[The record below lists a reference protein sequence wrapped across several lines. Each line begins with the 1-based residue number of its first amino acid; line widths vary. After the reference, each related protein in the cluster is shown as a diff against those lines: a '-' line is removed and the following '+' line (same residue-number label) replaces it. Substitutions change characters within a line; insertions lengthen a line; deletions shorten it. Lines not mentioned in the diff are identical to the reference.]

1 MVVEEKKKESGLAAA
16 TAMIDDRGGPDT
28 APLQALMKV
37 VMLEE
42 GYGYFSEQEGVEEV
56 EKVLLDPVE
65 ASEQEKMQ
73 SVWRKWS
80 IINNIIHTT
89 SSPFYH
95 LIPATGP
102 YTGAASSN
110 AYFYFHN

>member
-37 VMLEE
+37 VILEE

-73 SVWRKWS
+73 SVWRK
-80 IINNIIHTT
+80 
-89 SSPFYH
+89 
-95 LIPATGP
+95 
-102 YTGAASSN
+102 
-110 AYFYFHN
+110 